1 MSSSTLPNSYTFQPI
16 GIIESPYQEKFGVP
30 RQANLVAA
38 KSRIR
43 LLAPYNTPDA
53 LQGLTEFS
61 HLWLHF
67 VFHLCLRQTWKPK
80 VRPPRLGGNQSLG
93 VFATRSSFR
102 PNPIGLSL
110 VRLESIH
117 TDQQDIYIE
126 IRGADLVAGT
136 PILDIKPYLPYA
148 DIQPQAHAA
157 TWAQEAPDPL
167 NVHWTPEALANLQ
180 VVEEMQ
186 NLYELIT
193 QVLAQDPRPAYH
205 HKTDPHRVYGVKLSG
220 YNVNFCYRNSEQAPF
235 GAPRPCIWVLAIK
248 PL

>member
-1 MSSSTLPNSYTFQPI
+1 MSSHPPPNTYTFQPI

-43 LLAPYNTPDA
+43 LLAPYDTPDA

-67 VFHLCLRQTWKPK
+67 VFHLCVRQTWKPK

-110 VRLESIH
+110 VRLQGVHLTPEALCI
-117 TDQQDIYIE
+117 DIC
-126 IRGADLVAGT
+126 GADLVAGT

-157 TWAQEAPDPL
+157 AWAQAAPETL
-167 NVHWTPEALANLQ
+167 QVYWTPEALADLQ
-180 VVEEMQ
+180 HLQDAPQVHTLV
-186 NLYELIT
+186 T

-205 HKTDPHRVYGVKLSG
+205 QKTDPHRVYGVKLSG
-220 YNVNFCYRNSEQAPF
+220 YNVNFCYRTPEPTPLGPPAS
-235 GAPRPCIWVLAIK
+235 CVWVLAIK